1 MCQALVAAYR
11 GDNETAAELAAKLSA
26 WALPRGVH
34 LLEYQSAY
42 VRALAALGLGDF
54 ESAYQQASSISKA
67 GTLAPFNGQA
77 VWVCLDLV
85 EAAVHTDRLA
95 EAVAHTRTILDSSVP
110 ISPRLA
116 QRAAT
121 AQGLTATSDEEA
133 ASHFE
138 RALTIPG
145 ADRWVFDT
153 PEPSCCTASGCVAA
167 PTGPGLGHS

>member
-1 MCQALVAAYR
+1 MELAREGISLCDQNDLDIQGYTFRMCQALVAAYR

-110 ISPRLA
+110 ISPR
-116 QRAAT
+116 
-121 AQGLTATSDEEA
+121 
-133 ASHFE
+133 AS
-138 RALTIPG
+138 RSVPPPLR
-145 ADRWVFDT
+145 D
-153 PEPSCCTASGCVAA
+153 
-167 PTGPGLGHS
+167 